1 MDVKQ
6 LEYILRTV
14 VLAYLLDDDAV
25 FVSLCAAGMYYSSA
39 IINDLS
45 TERGSCS
52 HRQKQRKT
60 WNEYAEPI
68 DDGSFRRM
76 FRMTKSSFQK
86 LCNIIENAVGEKK
99 FKSQEY
105 LNTHRIART
114 DKAIDY
120 HGGRICGELK
130 VAVTIRMLAGGSY
143 LDLFSGHDVCYKS
156 VYNMFHEVIAWIN
169 QSFTFILPQLLA
181 NKNENELNNISEA
194 FARFSNGVFKGI
206 IGAIDGLAIRIKA
219 PSMFECID
227 PGSYFCRKQFYALNV
242 QAIVDSYKR
251 ILWVSTGHPGCT
263 HDSTAFSSTQLF
275 KTLYELQDW
284 LWERKL
290 FLIGDS
296 AYSLTSYMLT
306 PFDNVS
312 IVGESKDNFNYWH
325 SNARIRVE
333 CAFGEIIMRWGI
345 FWRTLKFDLDVH
357 GRIIN
362 AAMLLHNFLIEER
375 MQSQENIDDS
385 YFNTFN
391 FDFMMS
397 ESGSDELEDLTA
409 LVTDTDA
416 PRVGG
421 RPTNDQLQQ
430 REKGEQLRLDIT
442 YNLNAEGLVRLID
455 GGISRNSYGM
465 LYVSSLN

>member
-1 MDVKQ
+1 MNYQQK
-6 LEYILRTV
+6 EV
-14 VLAYLLDDDAV
+14 VATIDKRQGRHGMNMQIPLMMHLSDECLG
-25 FVSLCAAGMYYSSA
+25 CA
-39 IINDLS
+39 
-45 TERGSCS
+45 R
-52 HRQKQRKT
+52 
-60 WNEYAEPI
+60 
-68 DDGSFRRM
+68 
-76 FRMTKSSFQK
+76 SSFQK
-86 LCNIIENAVGEKK
+86 LCDIIENAVGDKK

-105 LNTHRIART
+105 LNTHRIGRT
-114 DKAIDY
+114 DNAIDY

-156 VYNMFHEVIAWIN
+156 VYNMFHEVVGWIN
-169 QSFTFILPQLLA
+169 ESFTFILPQLLA

-206 IGAIDGLAIRIKA
+206 IGALDGLAIRIKA
-219 PSMFECID
+219 PSLFECID

-263 HDSTAFSSTQLF
+263 HDSTAFSSTQLY
-275 KTLYELQDW
+275 KTLNELQDW

-296 AYSLTSYMLT
+296 AYSLSSYMLT
-306 PFDNVS
+306 PYDNVS

-345 FWRTLKFDLDVH
+345 FWRTLKFDLDVN
-357 GRIIN
+357 GPIIN

-375 MQSQENIDDS
+375 MQ
-385 YFNTFN
+385 
-391 FDFMMS
+391 
-397 ESGSDELEDLTA
+397 A
-409 LVTDTDA
+409 
-416 PRVGG
+416 
-421 RPTNDQLQQ
+421 
-430 REKGEQLRLDIT
+430 
-442 YNLNAEGLVRLID
+442 
-455 GGISRNSYGM
+455 
-465 LYVSSLN
+465 